1 MDCGTGLCRADTSA
15 RRKAE
20 DAGATPEAAAQIK
33 REAGLDGF
41 RAKPERENDG
51 KNGEYH
57 KKNCDRARM
66 AAPANPCICSSRAKV
81 KARHYPSRCR
91 RLNTGFLSPFFDH
104 REKSGS
110 RCRDT
115 TDAGIRP
122 QTGGMGPGEAE
133 PAATASRRLH
143 PGMAAPANSCLCRS
157 RATVKARHRPH
168 TVRH

>member
-51 KNGEYH
+51 KNGEHH

-66 AAPANPCICSSRAKV
+66 AASADPCICSSRAKV

-91 RLNTGFLSPFFDH
+91 RLNTGFLYPFFDH

-110 RCRDT
+110 RCRDA
-115 TDAGIRP
+115 TDAVIRP
-122 QTGGMGPGEAE
+122 RTGGMGPGEAE
-133 PAATASRRLH
+133 PAATTSRRRPYPVLMARRRFISCPS
-143 PGMAAPANSCLCRS
+143 PGGPGDLSF
-157 RATVKARHRPH
+157 
-168 TVRH
+168 

>member
-57 KKNCDRARM
+57 KKTATGRGWRRQRTLAS
-66 AAPANPCICSSRAKV
+66 AA
-81 KARHYPSRCR
+81 
-91 RLNTGFLSPFFDH
+91 
-104 REKSGS
+104 
-110 RCRDT
+110 
-115 TDAGIRP
+115 AG
-122 QTGGMGPGEAE
+122 
-133 PAATASRRLH
+133 L
-143 PGMAAPANSCLCRS
+143 
-157 RATVKARHRPH
+157 K
-168 TVRH
+168 